1 MTAISFLCS
10 VIRHLYVAEA
20 FTLPKCESLFSFY
33 VMKRNLIISSSCSLQ
48 VKNGQKVNVTGH
60 DLKKKVWVQLPQE
73 TFSARISRMTEKDD
87 KRFS

>member
-60 DLKKKVWVQLPQE
+60 DLKKKSGFNSHRRLSVPEFLG
-73 TFSARISRMTEKDD
+73 
-87 KRFS
+87 